1 MAKYQVLQA
10 FTDKNTGKVYQPGDR
25 YPANSKKARI
35 TELLGDDH
43 NVLVGPIIAEEV
55 SDGVSTT
62 SDPIE

>member
-43 NVLVGPIIAEEV
+43 ENHTGSIIAEEV